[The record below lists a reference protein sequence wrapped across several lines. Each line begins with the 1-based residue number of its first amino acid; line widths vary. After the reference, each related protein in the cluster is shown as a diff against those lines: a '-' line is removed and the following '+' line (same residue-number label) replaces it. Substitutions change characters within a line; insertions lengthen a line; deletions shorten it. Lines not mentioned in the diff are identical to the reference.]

1 MITTMGDI
9 SIVARRLDDGHVQYG
24 WSGNGGYFRNVGM
37 RLLAW
42 YDDPEKVEYLF
53 GLGEFKHLGKPG
65 SEKGGYG
72 WYYTTEL
79 TGDQHSLGLT
89 ERDIFRKIM
98 FIDYGYFY
106 DTDHRWYYI
115 HPGPFRIKIPLMHI
129 YYATDKGEK
138 MEFERLKEIEQEI
151 VQYMFGE
158 YLSEDAAFAALLKE
172 KAIRLEELHA
182 ELQQKDYPLCHLYD
196 HHKEIFS
203 YFDNWILVCTE
214 DEDKRIARYIL
225 RKKTEKHIETIAW

>member
-1 MITTMGDI
+1 MGDI
-9 SIVARRLDDGHVQYG
+9 SIIARRLGDGHVQYG
-24 WSGNGGYFRNVGM
+24 WSGNSGYFRNVGM

-65 SEKGGYG
+65 SEKDGYG

-89 ERDIFRKIM
+89 EREIFSKIM

-151 VQYMFGE
+151 VQYMTGD
-158 YLSEDAAFAALLKE
+158 YLSEDAEFAALLKE
-172 KAIRLEELHA
+172 KAIIPEELHA

-196 HHKEIFS
+196 RYQEIYS
-203 YFDNWILVCTE
+203 YFDNWIFARTE
-214 DEDKRIARYIL
+214 DEDKRITQYIL
-225 RKKTEKHIETIAW
+225 KKKTEKHIETIAW